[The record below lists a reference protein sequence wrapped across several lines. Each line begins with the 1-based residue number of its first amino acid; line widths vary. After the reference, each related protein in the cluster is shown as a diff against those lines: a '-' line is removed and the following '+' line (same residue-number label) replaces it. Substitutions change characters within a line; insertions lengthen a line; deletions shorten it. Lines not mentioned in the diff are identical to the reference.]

1 MFVAL
6 CKQTRDAACASWL
19 NFISAILYI
28 QIRWHFPQGLL
39 RSAQAHRARH
49 KFVLMR
55 HNKLCFFYCRTLS
68 GSTSNHWGAA
78 QLVSSSALWACEAAL
93 CAFHTQGETAAGLL
107 IQVFL
112 GWSSWSAARRA
123 ALPKCWPLPGPV
135 NFSPPG
141 QRAENSFTQ
150 TETAATGVTK
160 STSMSPLIFK
170 EHIRGQVM
178 SSIPEP
184 SLCIQQHPGFQ
195 TKLKQG
201 W

>member
-55 HNKLCFFYCRTLS
+55 HNKLCFFYCQTLS
-68 GSTSNHWGAA
+68 GSISNHWGAA

-93 CAFHTQGETAAGLL
+93 CAFHTKGETAAGLL

-112 GWSSWSAARRA
+112 GWSSWSAAGRA
-123 ALPKCWPLPGPV
+123 ALLSLTQVLTIARPSQFLSSRSESREFLQANW
-135 NFSPPG
+135 
-141 QRAENSFTQ
+141 NSCNW
-150 TETAATGVTK
+150 
-160 STSMSPLIFK
+160 SD
-170 EHIRGQVM
+170 
-178 SSIPEP
+178 
-184 SLCIQQHPGFQ
+184 
-195 TKLKQG
+195 
-201 W
+201 